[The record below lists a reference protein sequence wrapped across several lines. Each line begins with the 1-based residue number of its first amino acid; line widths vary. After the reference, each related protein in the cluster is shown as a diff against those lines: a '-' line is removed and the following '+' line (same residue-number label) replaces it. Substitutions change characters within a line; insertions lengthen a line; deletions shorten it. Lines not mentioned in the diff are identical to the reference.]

1 MTHRIKTAVFIL
13 SVGTVAMAQPI
24 KKTGDCTGLTPRLNA
39 TSGEN
44 WGQFP
49 IKPPTAQ
56 FPANTYQ
63 PPLTPQESINCVET
77 PSDLVPEII
86 AHEGITGCNP
96 GMHYLMYFTF
106 DERGRVWAVDA
117 RDYPNNINSNR
128 TTGGQGRILILED
141 TDGDGALNSC
151 KEFYKGLVI
160 PTSVEVVKGG
170 VVVSVHPNVY
180 YIPNNNDVGGTP
192 VQLFSGNTTQ
202 NYDTHGGINSLM
214 YSLDNW
220 VYGHTGAQFNG
231 GNAFTVDGANAS
243 AGRTWRFRY
252 TAIGN
257 LGNLTSNTFQVF
269 ASGPANAHGTGQ
281 MENGNI
287 FQSQATVGVRSN
299 HAIRKGAAA
308 VGLVSGTNFFYPITS
323 DLYLWEGSSTGASR
337 QSTTSGHDF
346 YTARLLPSS
355 YNNRS
360 IVCEG
365 GAKLCHQDD
374 IAVSNSGS
382 SAGSFN
388 VTMRTTSATGN
399 IIASKDAWF
408 APLKV
413 RTGPDGALWVLD
425 WYNYLFLH
433 NPASPGGAG
442 GAWCQ
447 SNSCNTPGNLRTKT
461 RSRIYRLLPK
471 DGQPQP
477 YLNLGSTAT
486 EATLVNALSHTNFMW
501 RMQAQKQLIYRSTLS
516 ATTLDQLESL
526 LTTQATPDAMGNDPA
541 ATHAIWVL
549 EGRGLLSSDAARW
562 SPVVQTAMRNSAW
575 ATRRN
580 IVMAM
585 PRTAAYG
592 AVLHAA
598 CAVNDEHSHVRLQA
612 VEAIKEG
619 ATASHHPMWT
629 SFDIGHVAS
638 ARGTAVGTNATRA
651 CTPTTGNL
659 PARPSVS
666 VASGRAGD
674 LPNQLRFSLS
684 DNSIELDVNLQLPAG
699 ELVVYDL
706 RGQVAFKSAFKDG
719 KWSQASVKDLK
730 MPVYFYTYRS
740 KDGGTLKGQIP
751 MTGNL

>member
-1 MTHRIKTAVFIL
+1 MNFRTKTAILIL
-13 SVGTVAMAQPI
+13 SAGTLAVAQPI
-24 KKTGDCTGLTPRLNA
+24 RKNGDCTGLTPRLNA
-39 TSGEN
+39 SSGEN

-49 IKPPTAQ
+49 VKPPTSMYA
-56 FPANTYQ
+56 ANTYQ

-77 PSDLVPEII
+77 PPDLVPEII
-86 AHEGITGCNP
+86 AHEGIPGCDP
-96 GMHYLMYFTF
+96 GMHYLMFFTF

-128 TTGGQGRILILED
+128 LTGGQGRILILED
-141 TDGDGALNSC
+141 TDGDGALNTC

-170 VVVSVHPNVY
+170 VIASVPPQIY
-180 YIPNNNDVGGTP
+180 YFPNNNDVAGTP
-192 VQLFSGNTTQ
+192 VTLYTGMGSTG
-202 NYDTHGGINSLM
+202 NYDSHGQINSLT

-220 VYGHTGAQFNG
+220 VYGHTGYNG
-231 GNAFTVDGANAS
+231 GCTVEGQNCGQ
-243 AGRTWRFRY
+243 GRTWRFRN
-252 TAIGN
+252 TRIGN
-257 LGNLTSNTFQVF
+257 GSSDFQTWTT
-269 ASGPANAHGTGQ
+269 GPANAHGIGQ

-287 FQSQATVGVRSN
+287 FQSQATVNVRSS
-299 HAIRKGAAA
+299 HSIRRGAAS
-308 VGLVSGTNFFYPITS
+308 VPLVPGTTYYYPITR
-323 DLYLWEGSSTGASR
+323 DIYLWEGSSNGQSR

-346 YTARLLPSS
+346 YTARLLPAA

-360 IVCEG
+360 FLCEG

-374 IAVSNSGS
+374 VAVSNSGS

-388 VTMRTTSATGN
+388 VTLRTSSETGN

-433 NPASPGGAG
+433 NPASPSGAG

-477 YLNLGSTAT
+477 YLNLGSGAT
-486 EATLVNALSHTNFMW
+486 EATLVNALHHSNFMW
-501 RMQAQKQLIYRSTLS
+501 RLQAQKQLIYRSTLS
-516 ATTLDQLESL
+516 AGTLDQLEAI
-526 LTTQATPDAMGNDPA
+526 LTTQGTPDAMGNDPA

-562 SPVVQTAMRNSAW
+562 SAVVQTAMRNSAW

-580 IVMAM
+580 IVMAV

-612 VEAIKEG
+612 MVAIQEG
-619 ATASHHPMWT
+619 ATASHHPMWS
-629 SFDIGHVAS
+629 SFDIGHVTAARTAAS
-638 ARGTAVGTNATRA
+638 ISTSGTRA

-659 PARPSVS
+659 TARVVS

-674 LPNQLRFSLS
+674 LPNHLRYSL
-684 DNSIELDVNLQLPAG
+684 NGNGIELGVNLQLPSG

-706 RGQVAFKSAFKDG
+706 RGQVAFRSTFKDG
-719 KWSQASVKDLK
+719 KWSQSSVQDLK
-730 MPVYFYTYRS
+730 LPVYFYTYRS
-740 KDGGTLKGQIP
+740 VDGGTIKGQIP